1 MKRSKVPHTEE
12 LKIAVSS
19 KVLAALDDYA
29 RAEGLSRADALK
41 AVLLDSPPLARFLE
55 HGPVASR
62 DVLGP

>member
-1 MKRSKVPHTEE
+1 MEE
-12 LKIAVSS
+12 LKITVSP

-29 RAEGLSRADALK
+29 RARGVSRADAL
-41 AVLLDSPPLARFLE
+41 LDSPPVARWLT

>member
-1 MKRSKVPHTEE
+1 MKRPKGRHMEE
-12 LKIAVSS
+12 LKITVSP

-29 RAEGLSRADALK
+29 RARGVSRADAL
-41 AVLLDSPPLARFLE
+41 LDSPPVARWLT